1 MPDNSEILLEE
12 IAILRREI
20 ADMRG
25 VLENLD
31 RLVRGFNVT
40 LLQCADQLTI
50 LTQRSGLPPLSN

>member
-1 MPDNSEILLEE
+1 MPDHDEILLEE

-31 RLVRGFNVT
+31 RLVRGVNLT
-40 LLQCADQLTI
+40 LLQCAEQLTI
-50 LTQRSGLPPLSN
+50 LMQRSGLPPLSN